1 MHHVDL
7 RDISAWPK
15 SPKKWQKGGWVATQK
30 NWNCVR
36 LCSNL
41 VKRMVTVSVC
51 VRHGH
56 LGQSLRFFGAVCWFA
71 YTLAVGDI
79 RSDRHCRGPRLGLY
93 PVPSCVVRES
103 TLWDQSCWFRLRGAL
118 PPLTNT
124 DREALRAT
132 GGLAVRTRPPKN
144 QGQLQFNRY
153 HIVG

>member
-7 RDISAWPK
+7 RDISACPN
-15 SPKKWQKGGWVATQK
+15 SATQK
-30 NWNCVR
+30 HWNCVR

-51 VRHGH
+51 VRPGH

-79 RSDRHCRGPRLGLY
+79 RSDRHCRGPHLGLY

-118 PPLTNT
+118 PPLTST
-124 DREALRAT
+124 DREAFRAT
-132 GGLAVRTRPPKN
+132 GGSLSAHALLKTRASFS
-144 QGQLQFNRY
+144 LTATTL
-153 HIVG
+153 